1 MNSRMPSTGLN
12 RVREDDKVVQARH
25 AESNRAREAAQE
37 ADIIRTEHGGGPAH
51 GEPALPPSEGKGN
64 TMAKGQQKSNK
75 EIKKPKKEKPS
86 SAPAASFEKGINPSS
101 ALPKKKG

>member
-1 MNSRMPSTGLN
+1 MPSTGIN

-25 AESNRAREAAQE
+25 AESNRVRQATQE
-37 ADIIRTEHGGGPAH
+37 ADANRTEHGD
-51 GEPALPPSEGKGN
+51 PALPPSDVKGD

-86 SAPAASFEKGINPSS
+86 AAPTASFEKGLTPSS
-101 ALPKKKG
+101 APPKKKG

>member
-1 MNSRMPSTGLN
+1 MNTRMPSTGLN

-25 AESNRAREAAQE
+25 AESNRVRIAAQA
-37 ADIIRTEHGGGPAH
+37 ADTTKSEHGNPAKSD
-51 GEPALPPSEGKGN
+51 PALTPSESKGN

-86 SAPAASFEKGINPSS
+86 AAPAASFEKGLSPSG
-101 ALPKKKG
+101 APPKKKG